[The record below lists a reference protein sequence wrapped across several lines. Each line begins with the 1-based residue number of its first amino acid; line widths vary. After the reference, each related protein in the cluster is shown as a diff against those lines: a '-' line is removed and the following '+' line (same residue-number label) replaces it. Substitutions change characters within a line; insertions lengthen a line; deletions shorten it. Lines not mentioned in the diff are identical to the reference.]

1 MVVEKLRLQLARD
14 KHAKSAC
21 EQDATGNRRSYEWT
35 PHYAG
40 TRDRLEFLTRS
51 RGKPIGVQRVR
62 FPGLQPDHRAIYFGF
77 HVVSRIFRTSRI
89 DVRHSFII
97 ERD

>member
-14 KHAKSAC
+14 KHAKNTREDNTAV
-21 EQDATGNRRSYEWT
+21 GRGSYEWT

-40 TRDRLEFLTRS
+40 IRNRLEFLTRS

-62 FPGLQPDHRAIYFGF
+62 FPRLQPDHRAVYFGF
-77 HVVSRIFRTSRI
+77 HVVRRVFRT
-89 DVRHSFII
+89 
-97 ERD
+97 